1 MPELADR
8 LAEAARAATDVR
20 AAENDLEQARAR
32 FRKTLHA
39 ARDAGASYGLIG
51 KVVGLTRQRVARII
65 ESG

>member
-8 LAEAARAATDVR
+8 LSDAARAATEVR
-20 AAENDLEQARAR
+20 AAEDELEKVRVR
-32 FRKTLHA
+32 FREAVYA
-39 ARDAGASYGLIG
+39 AREAGASYGLIG